1 MFGLEESD
9 FEEGVALVRMAYK
22 PTSVP
27 IDPLSS
33 APVQGHLIRWRSLA
47 IVEGATPGITD
58 RYSTELTRGSVGVFP
73 EIGIYSG
80 PIPLTNIPRSKS
92 TTICFS

>member
-1 MFGLEESD
+1 MFEFEEPD
-9 FEEGVALVRMAYK
+9 FEEDVALVLLALKSTVR
-22 PTSVP
+22 P
-27 IDPLSS
+27 IDPLSF
-33 APVQGHLIRWRSLA
+33 APVQGHLIRCQSLA
-47 IVEGATPGITD
+47 IVEGVTPGILD
-58 RYSTELTRGSVGVFP
+58 RYLTERTRGSVGVFP